1 MTEPHVH
8 ILMGTKNGGMFL
20 ADQLASIRGQSHQ
33 DWSLWASDDGST
45 DGTCE
50 ALENFKAETPHHDIH
65 LLKGPPRRVDKVALD
80 QLQVVVADIVGAMLP
95 YDVKCQMRYLARN
108 VLRDVLLGRQRAF
121 TLFVVGVGAR
131 GPHRV
136 EDERVVR
143 VVENLLGYGA
153 CHREVFVE
161 AERDAH
167 AVFQRLDLL
176 VVGVVLFRFRRPRPR
191 KCA

>member
-65 LLKGPPRRVDKVALD
+65 LLKGPQSGVAANYYKLLKNQELDGRWVAFSDQDDIWLPHKLSRAVAL
-80 QLQVVVADIVGAMLP
+80 VGRLHAVGHRPL
-95 YDVKCQMRYLARN
+95 RN
-108 VLRDVLLGRQRAF
+108 VSAQLLRQVRHAEAVRLSRVRCVRPDPVRRAELPQRAEP
-121 TLFVVGVGAR
+121 LEGLGAR
-131 GPHRV
+131 HGV
-136 EDERVVR
+136 E
-143 VVENLLGYGA
+143 
-153 CHREVFVE
+153 
-161 AERDAH
+161 
-167 AVFQRLDLL
+167 QRLERCLL
-176 VVGVVLFRFRRPRPR
+176 YTSPSPRD
-191 KCA
+191 